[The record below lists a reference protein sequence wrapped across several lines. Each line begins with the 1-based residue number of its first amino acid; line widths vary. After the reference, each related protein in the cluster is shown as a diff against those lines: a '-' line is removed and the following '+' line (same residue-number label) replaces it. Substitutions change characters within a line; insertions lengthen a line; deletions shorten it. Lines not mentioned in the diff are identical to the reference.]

1 MKKIILNFALA
12 VVLSSCES
20 EGVIYENAYVIEDI
34 NLIDPI
40 DGIAENFNRN
50 ELILPAIL
58 VGTLGNALGT
68 YLGFFVIY
76 VL

>member
-40 DGIAENFNRN
+40 KSS
-50 ELILPAIL
+50 
-58 VGTLGNALGT
+58 
-68 YLGFFVIY
+68 IY
-76 VL
+76 